1 MFPNVGPINP
11 TVIEVDV
18 PSDGIHLEAAEG
30 ACILANVPPQTGK
43 SLEFTIHDASLKIN
57 DP

>member
-1 MFPNVGPINP
+1 
-11 TVIEVDV
+11 VDV